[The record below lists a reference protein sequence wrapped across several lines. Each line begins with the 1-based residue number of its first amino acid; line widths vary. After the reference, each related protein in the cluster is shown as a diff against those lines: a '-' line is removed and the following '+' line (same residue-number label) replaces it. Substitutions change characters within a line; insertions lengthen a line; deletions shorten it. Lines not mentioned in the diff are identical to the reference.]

1 VFEKWDK
8 EVKGEIQP
16 EGVREMLG
24 EMGMHVTVEEAGDF
38 VREVEAG
45 GQVLKL
51 SGFLKVVEEPKRI
64 SYFSDKSGIPL
75 QLL

>member
-51 SGFLKVVEEPKRI
+51 SGFSEGCGGTQKNK
-64 SYFSDKSGIPL
+64 
-75 QLL
+75 LLLR